1 MEAYYRTFR
10 LGIDDQLSPFVLKKE
25 RRNAVE
31 LLTVPFPSLE
41 FIFPV
46 NLSLFETTGYH
57 RVHSAMIGRIQVQPI
72 RTYLQADYEAFCFFL
87 HPVTFFEATGL
98 SAEHLSDAEVMEA
111 FLTPLSQI
119 VEVGPLPGPEKF
131 EQLVREKCLSLPKRR
146 SCYRVVDHFLQEVHA
161 LPNYRIQEAAD
172 SISFSGKHLRS
183 TFRSICGISPK
194 KYLQLLQLQGV
205 LRDMVSSNRYSLTE
219 IALRNGFYDQSHFNR
234 VFRKYAGLTPR
245 QFRQGYIPYS
255 KKYKNTIVL

>member
-10 LGIDDQLSPFVLKKE
+10 LGIDDRLSPFASKKE
-25 RRNAVE
+25 QRSAVE
-31 LLTVPFPSLE
+31 LLTVPFPLLE
-41 FIFPV
+41 FIFPI

-57 RVHSAMIGRIQVQPI
+57 RIHSAMIGRIQVQPI

-87 HPVTFFEATGL
+87 HPVTFFEATGI
-98 SAEHLSDAEVMEA
+98 SAEELSDPEAMES
-111 FLTPLSQI
+111 FLSPLFQKL
-119 VEVGPLPGPEKF
+119 EQGPMPEPENLMPF
-131 EQLVREKCLSLPKRR
+131 VWEKCLSLRKRR

-161 LPNYRIQEAAD
+161 LPNCRIQEAVD

-183 TFRSICGISPK
+183 TFRSICGVPPK

-205 LRDMVSSNRYSLTE
+205 LRDMASSHRFSLTE

-234 VFRKYAGLTPR
+234 VFRKYAGLAPR

>member
-1 MEAYYRTFR
+1 MEAYYRIFR
-10 LGIDDQLSPFVLKKE
+10 LGIDDQLSPFVSIKE
-25 RRNAVE
+25 GQSAVE

-57 RVHSAMIGRIQVQPI
+57 RVHSAMIGRIQVKPI
-72 RTYLQADYEAFCFFL
+72 KTYLQADYEAFCFFL
-87 HPVTFFEATGL
+87 HPVTFFEATGI
-98 SAEHLSDAEVMEA
+98 SAANFSDPEVMEA
-111 FLTPLSQI
+111 FLNPLFQKLE
-119 VEVGPLPGPEKF
+119 EVPKPES
-131 EQLVREKCLSLPKRR
+131 ENLLQLVWEKCLRCRKSR
-146 SCYRVVDHFLQEVHA
+146 SCYRVVDRFLQEVHA
-161 LPNYRIQEAAD
+161 LPNSRIQEVAD
-172 SISFSGKHLRS
+172 TISFSGKHLRS

-194 KYLQLLQLQGV
+194 QYLQLLQLQGV
-205 LRDMVSSNRYSLTE
+205 LRDMVSSKHYSLTE
-219 IALRNGFYDQSHFNR
+219 IALRNGFYDQSHFNK